1 MRIPTYL
8 ILSAIWLFACQS
20 ESKQSESKAETQP
33 EQAPRALE
41 PQTDALD
48 EDAEWIVFFG
58 NSLVAGYGLS
68 QEDAFPALVQRKI
81 RDLELNYKVYNA
93 GESGATSADGVSRID
108 FLLNQVPP
116 ISVFVLELGANDGLR
131 GIQPTETQNNL
142 QSIIDKV
149 KTRYPEVA
157 ILIAGM
163 EVPPN
168 MGDAYAD
175 EFRAVFRNLAIINQT
190 ALIPF
195 LLEGVAGEP
204 ELNQED
210 GIHPTKEGHQIVS
223 EHVWQYLEGLL

>member
-1 MRIPTYL
+1 MMFTL
-8 ILSAIWLFACQS
+8 LLAACQS
-20 ESKQSESKAETQP
+20 ESKQRESSAETSTELP
-33 EQAPRALE
+33 ETSTDKGVE
-41 PQTDALD
+41 PLD

-58 NSLVAGYGLS
+58 NSLTAGYGLS
-68 QEDAFPALVQRKI
+68 QEDAFPALIQRKI

-149 KTRYPEVA
+149 KTRYPDVA

-195 LLEGVAGEP
+195 LLESVAGEP
-204 ELNQED
+204 DLNQED
-210 GIHPTKEGHQIVS
+210 GIHPTKEGHRIVTDN
-223 EHVWQYLEGLL
+223 VWKHLEGLL